1 LMKKAGELTDEGL
14 RAAVAAIKEGTPEHE
29 IIAAANF
36 AMSSMGPG
44 GLCIDCMAQSGE
56 NSEVLLKRP
65 TERKIQKGDM
75 ILIDVAARYKMYAAD
90 VARGVVF
97 AGTKEQEKIMEV
109 AVTAFEAGLKSVKSG
124 VRASDIYAVVR
135 EVIDKAGYGEYFKK
149 SAGHGIGMDP
159 EDEIPFIVARNEM
172 IIQPNMTF
180 CLKSAIMMPG
190 QGGLRI
196 EDVVVARETKAELL
210 TTFER
215 RLVLA

>member
-1 LMKKAGELTDEGL
+1 MKKAGELTDEGL

-44 GLCIDCMAQSGE
+44 GPCIDCMAQSGE

-135 EVIDKAGYGEYFKK
+135 EVIDKAGYGEYFKE

-159 EDEIPFIVARNEM
+159 EDEVPFIVARNEM